1 MRAFA
6 EIHSNRTAAIR
17 VLCILGSAAAAFPA
31 IAGSTSAQMQV
42 SVRVVAR
49 TILTVEQQPE
59 TVEITASDA
68 ARGYLDIPDAVAL
81 RIRSN
86 AADGYALRFT
96 PVGAPFTRAEITWNN
111 AVQVIGT
118 EPAALRQQ
126 YKKGSASGLMRV
138 RLLLAPATLPGSYP
152 WPIQL
157 FAASL

>member
-1 MRAFA
+1 MRVFA
-6 EIHSNRTAAIR
+6 EIHSKRTAAIR
-17 VLCILGSAAAAFPA
+17 ALCILGSAAAAFPA

-59 TVEITASDA
+59 TVEISASDA

-96 PVGAPFTRAEITWNN
+96 PVVAPFTRAEITWNS
-111 AVQVIGT
+111 VVLVVGT
-118 EPAALRQQ
+118 EPASLAQQ
-126 YKKGSASGLMRV
+126 YKRGSASGLMRV
-138 RLLLAPATLPGSYP
+138 RLFLAPATVPGSYP
-152 WPIQL
+152 WPVQL